1 MEHILPNRG
10 RKLVGKQQQETSINE
25 TMMRKEKW
33 KKEIEC
39 IIHKVSIKS
48 KGIHYQKSILKLK
61 SKETFR
67 NDTSLGKE

>member
-33 KKEIEC
+33 KKEIELLY
-39 IIHKVSIKS
+39 IKS
-48 KGIHYQKSILKLK
+48 QSNQREFIIKNL
-61 SKETFR
+61 F
-67 NDTSLGKE
+67 